1 MGKIEGFNNLGE
13 DQLFEIIGEM
23 ASLFHQLIP
32 IENTIA
38 VTDKEKFLHYLRG
51 TEAKVLQNDLIGKPF
66 PNAGNIPNTLKTGEL
81 LRGLIPKEL
90 YGVPFKS
97 STIPVK
103 NFDDKIIGTI
113 TLALSLKNQ
122 TSLLEATENISSSA
136 EQLSATTEDLAS
148 SAMHLSENVSEVLGQ
163 TQEIIKLIEQTND
176 ILDFV
181 NNVASNS
188 RLLGL
193 NAAIEA
199 ARAGD
204 VGRGFAVVADE
215 IRKMAENS
223 AKSVNDTKKLISTI
237 TVKVNH
243 LMKKVE
249 ELTDVA
255 HTQAAATQEMTATI
269 QNFASSTHTMQ
280 KLSVMI

>member
-13 DQLFEIIGEM
+13 DQLFEIIGQL

-38 VTDKEKFLHYLRG
+38 VTNKENFLHYLMG
-51 TEAKVLQNDLIGKPF
+51 TEATVLKNDLIGKPF
-66 PNAGNIPNTLKTGEL
+66 PNVGNIPNTLKTGKL
-81 LRGLIPKEL
+81 IRGLIPKEL
-90 YGVPFKS
+90 YGVAFKS

-103 NFDDKIIGTI
+103 NSDDKIIGTI

-122 TSLLEATENISSSA
+122 TSLLEATENISSAA

-148 SAMHLSENVSEVLGQ
+148 SAMHLSGNVSEVLGQ
-163 TQEIIKLIEQTND
+163 TQDIIKLIEQTNN

-181 NNVASNS
+181 TNVASNS

-223 AKSVNDTKKLISTI
+223 TKSVNDTKSLISTI

-243 LMKKVE
+243 LMRKVE

-269 QNFASSTHTMQ
+269 QTFASSTQAIQ